1 MKYSNAI
8 AMSSIMVWVVGC
20 ASAHKVVVQD
30 TVGPCHRVAASGAS
44 EGSLLVYSA
53 RERAPLS
60 IQTETFFWN
69 ADFGKNEFLYETAH
83 SDYRIFDRD
92 GTVVEQ
98 VRNGQDRSGKMPA
111 QVRLAP
117 GRYTLEAEAE
127 RGGGTTMTVMIP
139 LVVEAG
145 QITTVHLEP
154 TPETSGET
162 TDPSR
167 VVMLADGRII
177 GCRAEQLL
185 SQYIPGAA
193 PARP

>member
-1 MKYSNAI
+1 MKYANAI
-8 AMSSIMVWVVGC
+8 AMSGIMVWMVGC

-30 TVGPCHRVAASGAS
+30 TVGPCHRVAAGGAS

-60 IQTETFFWN
+60 INAEVFFWN
-69 ADFGKNEFLYETAH
+69 ADFGKNEFLHGTAR
-83 SDYRIFDRD
+83 SDYTIYGRD
-92 GTVVEQ
+92 GTVVEK
-98 VRNGQDRSGKMPA
+98 VRNGRDASGKMPA

-117 GRYTLEAEAE
+117 GHYTIEAEAE
-127 RGGGTTMTVMIP
+127 RSGGSTITVVIP

-162 TDPSR
+162 TDPNR